1 MKLEICVDLLESAVI
16 AQKGGADR
24 IELCADLQL
33 GGTTPSGGLMKAAR
47 KHLDIDI
54 YAMIRPRSGD
64 FLYNDMEFETM
75 KADVEMAKEAGLD
88 GVVFGLLDED
98 GNIDEARM
106 KELIEL
112 AKPMKVTVH
121 RAFDVSNDPFKSL
134 ETLIDLG
141 VERILTSAGGLKV
154 TDDLPLLSEI
164 VKKADKRIK
173 IMAGS
178 GVSAANAAEIV
189 KTGVDELHLSA
200 KSKYKSQMI
209 FKKEISMGTSEE
221 EFVEKTDLEKV
232 LKMKKICESF

>member
-1 MKLEICVDLLESAVI
+1 MNLEICVDLLESAII
-16 AQKGGADR
+16 AQDGGADR

-33 GGTTPSGGLMKAAR
+33 GGTTPSAGLMKAVR
-47 KHLDIDI
+47 KHLKIDI

-64 FLYNDMEFETM
+64 FFYNAMEFETM
-75 KADVEMAKEAGLD
+75 KADVETAKALGMD
-88 GVVFGLLDED
+88 GVVFGILDEN
-98 GNIDEARM
+98 GNIDKARM

-112 AKPMKVTVH
+112 ANPMNVTVH
-121 RAFDVSNDPFKSL
+121 RAFDVSNDLFNSL
-134 ETLIDLG
+134 DVLINLG

-154 TDDLPLLSEI
+154 TDDLPLLTEI
-164 VKKADKRIK
+164 VRKADKRIK

-178 GVSAANAAEIV
+178 GVTAENASEII

-200 KSKYKSQMI
+200 KSKYRSQMF

-232 LKMKKICESF
+232 RQLKKICDA